1 MLTERVLRSSLR
13 RYWKL
18 DDVSIAVHNGGMGS
32 ATWFIGHGSGRWVAK
47 AVPAEA
53 GSQFRGEPDMT
64 GVEVLRQVGVTSSP
78 GEASRRLP

>member
-1 MLTERVLRSSLR
+1 MR

-53 GSQFRGEPDMT
+53 GSQFTGEPDMT
-64 GVEVLRQVGVTSSP
+64 GVEVLGQGGMTSSP
-78 GEASRRLP
+78 GGASRRLP

>member
-1 MLTERVLRSSLR
+1 M
-13 RYWKL
+13 
-18 DDVSIAVHNGGMGS
+18 DS

-64 GVEVLRQVGVTSSP
+64 GVEVLGQGGGDQQP
-78 GEASRRLP
+78 GRGQPSAFP